1 MATMSPS
8 PKRQHKPARPQRE
21 GGAAFRPL
29 YRQIKLL
36 IVQDMQAGV
45 WKPGEMIPS
54 EFELAARFGVSQ
66 GTVRKAIDDLAAENL
81 LTRRQ
86 GKGTFVATHAEHTT
100 RYRFLRLAADDGSG
114 RDLQRRLLHCRRVRA
129 SADVARALEL
139 KSGDPVVFVRRLL
152 LAEQRPVVLDDIW
165 LPGRLFKDLN
175 AGRLSAY
182 EGPMYALFE
191 AAFGVQ
197 MIRAEEKIRAVA
209 ADGEAAAL
217 LEVAAGSPLL
227 SVERRSLTY
236 GERPVELRRGLYRTD
251 AHHYRNEL
259 Q

>member
-1 MATMSPS
+1 MSQPA
-8 PKRQHKPARPQRE
+8 KRARSAPGPRRGTQPT
-21 GGAAFRPL
+21 FSPL
-29 YRQIKLL
+29 YRQIKTL
-36 IVQDMQAGV
+36 ITQDLQAGV
-45 WKPGEMIPS
+45 WKAGEMIPS
-54 EFELAARFGVSQ
+54 EFELASRFQVSQ

-86 GKGTFVATHAEHTT
+86 GKGTFVATHAEQTT

-114 RDLQRRLLHCRRVRA
+114 RDLQRRLLVCRRMRA
-129 SADVARALEL
+129 AADVARPLEL

-152 LAEQRPVVLDDIW
+152 LADTRPVVLDDIW
-165 LPGRLFKDLN
+165 LPGRLFKELD
-175 AGRLSAY
+175 AQRLGAY

-209 ADGEAAAL
+209 ASAPAAEL
-217 LEVAAGSPLL
+217 LGVEPGSPLL
-227 SVERRSLTY
+227 SVERRSLTF